1 MRKWHLAAAVLTV
14 AGIPA
19 LSAGCEPAPLGELVL
34 IVKTDMAPPK
44 DFNKMRIQVFNE
56 GALKFNYEGPVPG
69 DPADEQRIVLLTN
82 GRESLEN
89 PDFDPAPVVK
99 LFTPDA
105 GATWLLTEIDPDD
118 HDHAFGLCDLGLG
131 APEIGWVSLGEL
143 ATVRG
148 GLGLPIE
155 RDLSFRA
162 EKRLSAYARDAR
174 LAGRIASAS
183 SRMRASGR
191 PLSRSARSSTRALTP
206 AKSVASAQ

>member
-1 MRKWHLAAAVLTV
+1 MNN
-14 AGIPA
+14 
-19 LSAGCEPAPLGELVL
+19 PL
-34 IVKTDMAPPK
+34 IT
-44 DFNKMRIQVFNE
+44 
-56 GALKFNYEGPVPG
+56 
-69 DPADEQRIVLLTN
+69 DEQRIVLLAN

-131 APEIGWVSLGEL
+131 EPEIGWVSLGEL

-148 GLGLPIE
+148 RLGLPIE

-174 LAGRIASAS
+174 LAGRI
-183 SRMRASGR
+183 
-191 PLSRSARSSTRALTP
+191 
-206 AKSVASAQ
+206 VV